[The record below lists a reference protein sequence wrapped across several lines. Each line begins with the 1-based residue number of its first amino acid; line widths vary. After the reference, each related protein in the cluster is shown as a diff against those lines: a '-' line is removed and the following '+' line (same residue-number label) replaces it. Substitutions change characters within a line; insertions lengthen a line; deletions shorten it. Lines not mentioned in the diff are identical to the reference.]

1 MTTNQLTA
9 KKVQN
14 AKPQEIEG
22 ILKDCRYP
30 DGEGLYLLATA
41 KGGKLWRYN
50 YSMNSKK
57 YVLPLG
63 KYPSLSLKDARDAHK
78 EARNK
83 IAKGINPVEEKRAK
97 KKAEKL
103 KDKSSFKEVS
113 EEFLKK
119 QEGNLA
125 PTTLKK
131 HQRALE
137 RDFYPFIGNKPIYEI
152 ERGDLVKIA
161 KKIQDRGALETAH
174 RLLNLCGQIWR
185 YALQLDKVPHNIVAD
200 ISKSDVLK
208 PFENKQHRTITD
220 PKRIGQ
226 LMVALDE
233 YHGEYTTRGAL
244 KFLAHT
250 FVRPA
255 NVRFAEWKEIDYVN
269 KIWIIPAEK
278 MKTRV
283 EHRLPLSDQ
292 AIAILKEIEPYTIDA
307 KYIFHS
313 PISRNKPLSDV
324 ALSKAL
330 KRIEFGSE
338 IVPHGFRAM
347 FSTTAYESGKFRGEV
362 IETLLSHKDPNEVR
376 RAYNRASYEDEKREL
391 LEWWSEF
398 LEGVKSDRA

>member
-9 KKVQN
+9 KTVQN
-14 AKPQEIEG
+14 AKPKEVEG
-22 ILKDCRYP
+22 VLKDCRYP

-50 YSMNSKK
+50 YSMNGKK

-63 KYPSLSLKDARDAHK
+63 KYPALSLKDARDAHK

-83 IAKGINPVEEKRAK
+83 IAKGINPVEEKRAN

-131 HQRALE
+131 HHRALE

-208 PFENKQHRTITD
+208 PFEHKQHRTITD
-220 PKRIGQ
+220 PKRIGE
-226 LMVALDE
+226 LMRALDE

-255 NVRFAEWKEIDYVN
+255 NVRFAEWGEIDYVN
-269 KIWIIPAEK
+269 KMWVIPAEK
-278 MKTRV
+278 MKTKV
-283 EHRLPLSDQ
+283 EHRLPLSNQ

-313 PISRNKPLSDV
+313 PIGRNKPLSDV

-376 RAYNRASYEDEKREL
+376 RAYNRANYEDEKREVV
-391 LEWWSEF
+391 EWWSEF
-398 LEGVKSDRA
+398 LEGVKCG